1 MAMVDSD
8 TDTARG
14 PLMLRLSPRPMPGW
28 DMVDSAMDTERGPL
42 MLRLSHGWDT
52 VDSTA
57 TVVLVLVMVV
67 TEVTAL
73 DTATERGPLML
84 RLSHGWDTVDSTA
97 TVVLALA
104 MAVMAMVDSDTDMA
118 RGPLMLRLS
127 PRPMPGWDMVD
138 STDMARGL
146 LMLRLS
152 PSTDMVAFTATDSQ
166 LMAATAMDL
175 DSMARSNQNQIPR
188 LTIS

>member
-1 MAMVDSD
+1 M
-8 TDTARG
+8 
-14 PLMLRLSPRPMPGW
+14 PMP
-28 DMVDSAMDTERGPL
+28 
-42 MLRLSHGWDT
+42 GWDT

-57 TVVLVLVMVV
+57 TVVLVLAMVV
-67 TEVTAL
+67 
-73 DTATERGPLML
+73 M
-84 RLSHGWDTVDSTA
+84 
-97 TVVLALA
+97 A
-104 MAVMAMVDSDTDMA
+104 MAVLDTDMA

-138 STDMARGL
+138 STATVVLVLAMAVMAMVDSDTDMARGL
-146 LMLRLS
+146 LMPRLS

-175 DSMARSNQNQIPR
+175 DSMARSKQNQIPR

>member
-1 MAMVDSD
+1 MG
-8 TDTARG
+8 ARG
-14 PLMLRLSPRPMPGW
+14 PLMLRPSLRPMPMPGW
-28 DMVDSAMDTERGPL
+28 DTVDSTATLVLALAMEVMAMVDLATDMARGLL

-57 TVVLVLVMVV
+57 TVVLV
-67 TEVTAL
+67 
-73 DTATERGPLML
+73 
-84 RLSHGWDTVDSTA
+84 
-97 TVVLALA
+97 
-104 MAVMAMVDSDTDMA
+104 MAMVVSDTDMA

-138 STDMARGL
+138 STAMVLALAMVDSDTDMARGL

-152 PSTDMVAFTATDSQ
+152 PSTDTVAFTATDSQ

-175 DSMARSNQNQIPR
+175 DSMARSKQNQIPR
-188 LTIS
+188 

>member
-1 MAMVDSD
+1 MAMVDLA
-8 TDTARG
+8 TDMARG
-14 PLMLRLSPRPMPGW
+14 PLMLRLSR
-28 DMVDSAMDTERGPL
+28 
-42 MLRLSHGWDT
+42 GWDT

-57 TVVLVLVMVV
+57 T
-67 TEVTAL
+67 
-73 DTATERGPLML
+73 D
-84 RLSHGWDTVDSTA
+84 
-97 TVVLALA
+97 LALA
-104 MAVMAMVDSDTDMA
+104 MAVMAMVDSDTDIA
-118 RGPLMLRLS
+118 RGLLMLRLS
-127 PRPMPGWDMVD
+127 P

-175 DSMARSNQNQIPR
+175 DSMARSKQNQIPR